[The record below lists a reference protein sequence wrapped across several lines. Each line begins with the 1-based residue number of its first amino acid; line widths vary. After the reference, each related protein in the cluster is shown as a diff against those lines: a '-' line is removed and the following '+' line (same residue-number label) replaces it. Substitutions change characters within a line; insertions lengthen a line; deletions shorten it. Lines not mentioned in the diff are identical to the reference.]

1 MAVPER
7 LPGIVDAHAHL
18 QHEVF
23 AHDLDAVLDRARAA
37 GLTRILVPG
46 WDRASSEAALELAG
60 AHPDLLDAA
69 VGIHPHYVA
78 AATEADW
85 AAIESLA
92 ADPGVVAVGEIGLDF
107 HRNLS
112 PPDVQRDAFARQLDL
127 AARVRKPVV
136 VHDREAHDEVT
147 AALVAHAAR
156 LHRGLAAAA
165 RTPVAGI
172 LHAFSGDAAMA
183 AALVDARYLIS
194 FALPVSFPKNIGP
207 RVAAAAIPATNLL
220 VETDSP
226 YLGVAKNVR
235 NEPTTV
241 LRTAAVLAR
250 LRDTDPGQIGAEAA
264 TNYLRVLGAPVSTE
278 R

>member
-1 MAVPER
+1 
-7 LPGIVDAHAHL
+7 
-18 QHEVF
+18 
-23 AHDLDAVLDRARAA
+23 VLDRARAA

-46 WDRASSEAALELAG
+46 WDRASSEAALDLA
-60 AHPDLLDAA
+60 ATYPDLLDAA
-69 VGIHPHYVA
+69 VGVHPHHVA

-85 AAIESLA
+85 TAVETLATDRGAI
-92 ADPGVVAVGEIGLDF
+92 AVGEIGLDF
-107 HRNLS
+107 YRNLS
-112 PPDVQRDAFARQLDL
+112 PLDAQRDALARLLDL

-147 AALVAHAAR
+147 AALVAHAGR
-156 LHRGLAAAA
+156 VRGVHVAADG
-165 RTPVAGI
+165 PVTGI
-172 LHAFSGDAAMA
+172 LHAFSGNAGMA
-183 AALVDARYLIS
+183 AALVEAGYLIS

-207 RVAAAAIPATNLL
+207 RAAAAAIPETHLL

-226 YLGVAKNVR
+226 YLGVSKDER

-250 LRDTDPGQIGAEAA
+250 LRETDPGQIGAAA
-264 TNYLRVLGAPVSTE
+264 AESYSRLLGAPMSTD